1 MEGAP
6 GVGAGAQPNW
16 QDVGELPESVPPES
30 GQARSEPQEQS
41 VAASR
46 PRGRPRKVVDT
57 AQAEPIPARDR
68 SGESATS
75 AAEAP
80 PPKPRNRRGAV
91 REPGDVVAPAESG
104 GRPLTESDIPRL
116 DSRGGNK
123 RTPGTRSA
131 GRPGRAKGGTPADGT
146 TAGGT
151 FSRAD
156 KSPASGKAEPTRRSS
171 RRAYGATWSPSDIG
185 K

>member
-1 MEGAP
+1 MMDGAP
-6 GVGAGAQPNW
+6 GVSAGAEPNR

-30 GQARSEPQEQS
+30 GQARSEPWEQLIPTR
-41 VAASR
+41 R
-46 PRGRPRKVVDT
+46 PRGRPRKVVDM
-57 AQAEPIPARDR
+57 AQAEPIPVRDR

-75 AAEAP
+75 AAEAS

-104 GRPLTESDIPRL
+104 EQSPAVSDIPRP

-131 GRPGRAKGGTPADGT
+131 GGPGRAKDGTPADGT

-151 FSRAD
+151 FSRPG
-156 KSPASGKAEPTRRSS
+156 KPPASGKPNRRSP
-171 RRAYGATWSPSDIG
+171 RRAYSATWSPSDIG